1 MDIVGIHYYTHAA
14 PVKKMARLFLF
25 RMKRDITR
33 FLKKSETTK
42 HVVLDFLGNADG
54 TALPEPLLLLKAFI
68 KMDF

>member
-1 MDIVGIHYYTHAA
+1 MQHQL
-14 PVKKMARLFLF
+14 KKWLDFF
-25 RMKRDITR
+25 RFSKRDITR